1 MDKIKE
7 FEKNLKIIRK
17 LMGISAANL
26 GQKIGVSRQQINNIE
41 NNRNR
46 LTTPVYISIRLFID
60 ETTKPGSLV
69 RTFLSIFIDKTFV
82 IEGPTEEKIYK
93 TFKMI
98 MNSVETENETD
109 IIEFINEKTGL
120 CFEPCKYNQ
129 NIWRTEM
136 FK

>member
-1 MDKIKE
+1 MDKIKG

-17 LMGISAANL
+17 LMGLSAAKL
-26 GQKIGVSRQQINNIE
+26 GQQIGVSRQQINNIE
-41 NNRNR
+41 NGRNR

-60 ETTKPGSLV
+60 ESANEGSLV
-69 RTFLSIFIDKTFV
+69 KTFLSIFIDKTFL
-82 IEGPTEEKIYK
+82 IEDPEKIYK

-98 MNSVETENETD
+98 MNSVETENEID

-120 CFEPCKYNQ
+120 KFESCKYNQ
-129 NIWRTEM
+129 NVWRQEI